1 MIAACLKWVDRRPEV
16 DPITGV
22 VHDDTRFAGIS
33 DADQAA
39 LEWALRHA
47 ETTGQELTV
56 VTAGPPQADGVL
68 RDALACG
75 ASRAVRVNLTANAP
89 SPTVARAL
97 ASVVASA
104 RVVWCGDYSLDRGSG
119 SVPSFL
125 AAGLGAAQ
133 GLGLVAVTLADG
145 AIEGLR
151 RLDKGRR
158 ERIRVSDRAV
168 LSVEGSTARLRRAPL
183 SRTLVGRAAPVDV
196 VAGPREVDGRV
207 TTVRSRPYRP
217 RPRVLAAP
225 VGSAHDRIA
234 VLTGFGSTA
243 AGTAVAVRTDPIV
256 LDPAAAAER
265 ILSALTAWG
274 YRPEP

>member
-1 MIAACLKWVDRRPEV
+1 MIAACLKWVDRRPEI

-22 VHDDTRFAGIS
+22 VHDDSRFAGIS

-47 ETTGQELTV
+47 ETTGHELTV
-56 VTAGPPQADGVL
+56 VTAGPPQATGVL
-68 RDALACG
+68 REAIACG
-75 ASRAVRVNLTANAP
+75 ASRAVRVEVALGAP

-104 RVVWCGDYSLDRGSG
+104 TIVWCGDYSLDRGSG

-125 AAGLGAAQ
+125 AAELGVAQ
-133 GLGLVAVTLADG
+133 GLGLVGVTLAEG

-158 ERIRVSDRAV
+158 ERLRVSDRAV

-183 SRTLVGRAAPVDV
+183 SRTLAGRAASVDIV
-196 VAGPREVDGRV
+196 DWTREVDGRV

-217 RPRVLAAP
+217 RPRVLAPP

-234 VLTGFGSTA
+234 VLTA
-243 AGTAVAVRTDPIV
+243 AGTSPAVRADPIA

>member
-16 DPITGV
+16 DPITGI
-22 VHDDTRFAGIS
+22 VHDDNRFAGIS

-47 ETTGQELTV
+47 ETTGHELTV
-56 VTAGPPQADGVL
+56 VTAGPPEATGVL
-68 RDALACG
+68 REAVACG
-75 ASRAVRVNLTANAP
+75 ASRAVRVDLAAGAP

-97 ASVVASA
+97 AAVVASA
-104 RVVWCGDYSLDRGSG
+104 TIVWCGDYSLDRGSG

-125 AAGLGAAQ
+125 AAELGVAQ
-133 GLGLVAVTLADG
+133 ALGLVAVTLAEG
-145 AIEGLR
+145 VIEGLR
-151 RLDKGRR
+151 RLDMGRR
-158 ERIRVSDRAV
+158 ERVRLPDRAV

-183 SRTLVGRAAPVDV
+183 SRTLSGRAAPVDV
-196 VAGPREVDGRV
+196 VDGPPEVDGRV

-217 RPRVLAAP
+217 RARVLAAP

-234 VLTGFGSTA
+234 SLTA
-243 AGTAVAVRTDPIV
+243 AGTSVTGRTDPIV
-256 LDPAAAAER
+256 LDPAAAAAR

-274 YRPEP
+274 YRPQP

>member
-22 VHDDTRFAGIS
+22 VHDDNRFAGIS

-47 ETTGQELTV
+47 EATGDELV
-56 VTAGPPQADGVL
+56 VVAAGPPQAEGVL
-68 RDALACG
+68 REAVACG
-75 ASRAVRVNLTANAP
+75 ASRAVRVDVALAAP

-104 RVVWCGDYSLDRGSG
+104 TTVWCGDYSLDRGSG

-125 AAGLGAAQ
+125 AAELGVAQ
-133 GLGLVAVTLADG
+133 ALGLVAVTLAEG

-158 ERIRVSDRAV
+158 ERLRVTNRAV

-183 SRTLVGRAAPVDV
+183 SRTLAGRTAPVDV
-196 VAGPREVDGRV
+196 VAGPRGVDARV

-217 RPRVLAAP
+217 RPRELAAP
-225 VGSAHDRIA
+225 VGSAHDRISW
-234 VLTGFGSTA
+234 LTA
-243 AGTAVAVRTDPIV
+243 AGTSAAGRADPIA

-265 ILSALTAWG
+265 VLSALTTWG
-274 YRPEP
+274 YRPES